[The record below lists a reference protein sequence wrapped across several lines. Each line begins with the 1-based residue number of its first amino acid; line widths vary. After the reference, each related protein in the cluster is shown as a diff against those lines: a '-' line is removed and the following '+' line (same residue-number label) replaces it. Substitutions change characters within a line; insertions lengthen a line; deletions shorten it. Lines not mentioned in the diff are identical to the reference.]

1 MPTRSQTNAVEHAYD
16 AVRSYIIRN
25 RLTIGDVLPTE
36 IAFARQLGV
45 SRTILREALG
55 RFRVLGIIESR
66 QKVGPIIRR
75 LFPEDPYRSFFPFL
89 QQQGPMV
96 SVKLGELRVCLELG
110 SVSVMVRNRTDED
123 LKKLKRILKELS
135 SDAAL
140 DIGPRR
146 RIEAQ
151 FHGTLLQAT
160 HNEYIASLIPLVTHF
175 LFSRSEDETR
185 LTREEHS
192 DYVRIHREI
201 IEALEKRDTKE
212 LKRCMTRHTENYL
225 EILYG
230 AMAGEAPKADA

>member
-1 MPTRSQTNAVEHAYD
+1 MLFRS
-16 AVRSYIIRN
+16 
-25 RLTIGDVLPTE
+25 
-36 IAFARQLGV
+36 
-45 SRTILREALG
+45 
-55 RFRVLGIIESR
+55 
-66 QKVGPIIRR
+66 
-75 LFPEDPYRSFFPFL
+75 
-89 QQQGPMV
+89 
-96 SVKLGELRVCLELG
+96 
-110 SVSVMVRNRTDED
+110 
-123 LKKLKRILKELS
+123 
-135 SDAAL
+135 
-140 DIGPRR
+140 RR